1 MVNDARRNH
10 VHIEVCHHVGAYYH
24 GTVLFVEGI
33 DHQLQRSLV
42 SIYIVTVQ
50 LHGKLAAQ
58 GMVHAQVPA
67 TADTQIVTLGNE
79 VNQAVILFIF
89 VDGFGSAVGRM
100 IVDNDQI
107 ELEFCFLAEHRTD
120 GIAYGADAV
129 TYRDYHGSFIFK
141 VIGTELYLFKLRFQI
156 TAYLFQVFGAS
167 CFHFDLPFTILR
179 VYIIEY
185 FFTTLAGIILYFRVE
200 IFVDVYQ
207 RIFLR

>member
-58 GMVHAQVPA
+58 GVVHAQVPA
-67 TADTQIVTLGNE
+67 PADTQVVTLGNE

-107 ELEFCFLAEHRTD
+107 ELEFCFWLSTERMASRMVRMRLRT
-120 GIAYGADAV
+120 
-129 TYRDYHGSFIFK
+129 
-141 VIGTELYLFKLRFQI
+141 
-156 TAYLFQVFGAS
+156 
-167 CFHFDLPFTILR
+167 
-179 VYIIEY
+179 
-185 FFTTLAGIILYFRVE
+185 GIITEASYSKLSALNSIFSNSGFR
-200 IFVDVYQ
+200 
-207 RIFLR
+207 